1 MEVKVI
7 NKSKNK
13 LPEYGTSG
21 SAGCDL
27 MADFSNVASIMAH
40 NSFITWNN
48 DKTIIESVTIR
59 PGGRALIPTNLF
71 AAIPEGYEAQVR
83 SRSGLALKQGI
94 FVLNSPGTIDSDFR
108 NGWGVILA
116 NFGSENFEIKQGDR
130 IAQAILNK
138 VEQITWK
145 EVESLDETD
154 RGLGGFGSTGVSE
167 QKENVEKDD
176 TPNLTAEEIL
186 KDTSTTKSYK
196 KYKK

>member
-27 MADFSNVASIMAH
+27 MADFSKVDTIIANNA
-40 NSFITWNN
+40 FITRTE
-48 DKTIIESVTIR
+48 DGSIQHITIR

-71 AAIPEGYEAQVR
+71 TAIPEGYEVQVR

-116 NFGSENFEIKQGDR
+116 NFGTENFEIKQGDR
-130 IAQAILNK
+130 IAQAVLNK
-138 VEQITWK
+138 TEQITWK
-145 EVESLDETD
+145 EVENLDETE

-167 QKENVEKDD
+167 NK
-176 TPNLTAEEIL
+176 TPNMTAKEIL
-186 KDTSTTKSYK
+186 ENNIESKPKNKSK
-196 KYKK
+196 FK

>member
-13 LPEYGTSG
+13 LPEYATVG

-27 MADFSNVASIMAH
+27 MADFSDIEKILCFNSYIKWENNKIKSI
-40 NSFITWNN
+40 N
-48 DKTIIESVTIR
+48 IR

-71 AAIPEGYEAQVR
+71 TAIPEGYEVQVR

-116 NFGSENFEIKQGDR
+116 NFGTENFEIKQGDR
-130 IAQAILNK
+130 IAQAALNRI
-138 VEQITWK
+138 EQITWK
-145 EVESLDETD
+145 EVENLDETE

-167 QKENVEKDD
+167 NK
-176 TPNLTAEEIL
+176 TPNMTAKEIL
-186 KDTSTTKSYK
+186 ENNIESKPKNKSK
-196 KYKK
+196 FK